1 MIVAPEEKRSQG
13 PFIAFI
19 DLLFL
24 LVAFLVLILFFV
36 RTTES
41 EAEVRLEATQE
52 QLAVVQKE
60 KTVIEAALA
69 QLAPIMEKFAF
80 IEHKEAMRRRALAA
94 RDLRRKARP
103 TVRLNYR
110 IRQDGT
116 IFYRNEQYS
125 LAGFKEQVVDRLRK
139 DNWVAFHALAAPAT
153 QFGKV
158 VAFRRKLLKNSGEFD
173 TYWDNLTRKK

>member
-1 MIVAPEEKRSQG
+1 
-13 PFIAFI
+13 
-19 DLLFL
+19 
-24 LVAFLVLILFFV
+24 
-36 RTTES
+36 
-41 EAEVRLEATQE
+41 
-52 QLAVVQKE
+52 
-60 KTVIEAALA
+60 
-69 QLAPIMEKFAF
+69 
-80 IEHKEAMRRRALAA
+80 
-94 RDLRRKARP
+94 
-103 TVRLNYR
+103 
-110 IRQDGT
+110 